1 MDLQKK
7 KEVRDQ
13 AEATRKAIYEA
24 KQRDWA
30 TKRRLR
36 EEKSAAYR

>member
-7 KEVRDQ
+7 KEIRDQ
-13 AEATRKAIYEA
+13 VEADRKAIYEA
-24 KQRDWA
+24 KQKDWA
-30 TKRRLR
+30 EKRRLR